1 MHTQTSNSAQFDS
14 LQRFF
19 RKSPAC
25 ILRVASV
32 RVKRALAIKTPGA
45 AQQLSTLPGQLV
57 SSWLA
62 LRAGVLRRAVSLS
75 ARPLVTLAAPALS
88 APAADSH
95 ARHRRSFPFPA
106 HQLHLH
112 SKGFH
117 CGLTRR
123 LTGPIAAGR
132 PLGYKSLAQTPAR
145 RNRPVSLYVRRH
157 KYQRAQFADR
167 YTTQSYDVLS
177 RYHD

>member
-1 MHTQTSNSAQFDS
+1 MPSQRIQDRNCHCQMHTQTSNSAQFDS

-19 RKSPAC
+19 HKPPAC
-25 ILRVASV
+25 ILRVASA
-32 RVKRALAIKTPGA
+32 REKRALATKPPST

-88 APAADSH
+88 APAALSH
-95 ARHRRSFPFPA
+95 ARHRRSFPSSA
-106 HQLHLH
+106 HLQHLH

-123 LTGPIAAGR
+123 LTRPIAAGR
-132 PLGYKSLAQTPAR
+132 HLGYKSLAQTPAR
-145 RNRPVSLYVRRH
+145 RNRPVSLYVRPHRCNNQAH
-157 KYQRAQFADR
+157 QG
-167 YTTQSYDVLS
+167 
-177 RYHD
+177 H